1 MDCHALRC
9 KARNDRKWALLLESW
24 LFSKMDSR
32 GWVVFVI
39 CASVPLLDSR
49 ILELETGLCVFF
61 G

>member
-32 GWVVFVI
+32 KSCSRLDFRAKNG
-39 CASVPLLDSR
+39 ASQGDSR
-49 ILELETGLCVFF
+49 DLP
-61 G
+61 